1 MGTEQADLEMFVDFS
16 VGMLQDSLGSEVG
29 MVRAEFETFVGPVV
43 GMVRAEFETF
53 VGPVVG
59 MVRAELDLFVVLVVD
74 MVQAEWD
81 HLSTSDWF
89 VGLGAGTVRAGLVD
103 PHIPD

>member
-1 MGTEQADLEMFVDFS
+1 VGTEQADLEMFVDFS
-16 VGMLQDSLGSEVG
+16 VGMLQDSLGSE
-29 MVRAEFETFVGPVV
+29 V

>member
-1 MGTEQADLEMFVDFS
+1 
-16 VGMLQDSLGSEVG
+16 
-29 MVRAEFETFVGPVV
+29 
-43 GMVRAEFETF
+43 MVRAEFETF

-103 PHIPD
+103 PQIPD

>member
-1 MGTEQADLEMFVDFS
+1 VGVVVGTDQADLEMFVDFS
-16 VGMLQDSLGSEVG
+16 VGMLQDSLGSE
-29 MVRAEFETFVGPVV
+29 V

-103 PHIPD
+103 PQIPD

>member
-1 MGTEQADLEMFVDFS
+1 VGVVVGTEQADLEMFVDFS
-16 VGMLQDSLGSEVG
+16 VGMLQDSLGSE
-29 MVRAEFETFVGPVV
+29 V

>member
-16 VGMLQDSLGSEVG
+16 VGMLQDSLGSE
-29 MVRAEFETFVGPVV
+29 V

>member
-1 MGTEQADLEMFVDFS
+1 VGVVVGTDQADLEMFVDFS
-16 VGMLQDSLGSEVG
+16 VGMLQDSLGSE
-29 MVRAEFETFVGPVV
+29 V

>member
-1 MGTEQADLEMFVDFS
+1 MGTDQADLEMFVDFS
-16 VGMLQDSLGSEVG
+16 VGMLQDSLGSE
-29 MVRAEFETFVGPVV
+29 V